1 MNHRTRYLLLAALA
15 PLTACGP
22 AGQSDPFA
30 TNQDAVSERVPMCHV
45 SDSAQENICVSRSDV
60 EDHLAQGDIPGRCE
74 ESGMGGSGG
83 VETGM
88 GGSSG
93 NETGMGGSGGVET
106 GMGGS
111 GGNETGMGGSG
122 GNETGMGGNGVGG
135 SGGGEG
141 GMGGTGGSG
150 GSGTG
155 GSSGGGTGGSSGGT
169 GGSSGGTGGSSGGGT
184 GGSSGGGTGGYGA
197 GGGYGGGG
205 SGGYGCEGGYGG
217 GEGGMGGSSGAGGTG
232 SGGTGGNGFG
242 GSGGNVGGSGGSG
255 GNVGG
260 SGGSGGNEG
269 GFGGSGGNEGGSG
282 GASSGGSG
290 GSAGGTGGSGGSVGT
305 DFPLG
310 YTCQDYHGGDCNT
323 DLGYGDHCAP
333 SDNWGGCSAEKFLAW
348 CNRRNPN
355 LPNNDAPGDE
365 VPPASNVWYQ
375 WVYGW
380 VDANC
385 SGEVKRGVNSGGYP
399 FYYCTDYWDPGTQ
412 SYPIQCTTPLV
423 LAFDG
428 EAVSFEPSE
437 HGFSLT
443 ASDVGA
449 RTDWPSSAT
458 PWLAMDRNGNGRIDD
473 GSELFGSA
481 TRLGLG
487 ETASNGFEALSA
499 LDDNGDGVVD
509 ANDSSWTR
517 LLVWRDDNADGEST
531 SGELSTVAE
540 SRLVSISLR
549 YEVVPRC
556 DHRGNCER
564 ERAEIRWRNEN
575 NQTRVGQVVDVHL
588 SLRSATCQ

>member
-1 MNHRTRYLLLAALA
+1 VKHRTRYLLLAALA

-30 TNQDAVSERVPMCHV
+30 TNQDAVSERVSMCHV
-45 SDSAQENICVSRSDV
+45 TDNARENICVPRSDF
-60 EDHLAQGDIPGRCE
+60 EDHLAQGDLPGRCE
-74 ESGMGGSGG
+74 ETGMGGSGG
-83 VETGM
+83 T
-88 GGSSG
+88 
-93 NETGMGGSGGVET
+93 ETGMGGSGGVET

-111 GGNETGMGGSG
+111 GGNETGMGGNGVGGSG
-122 GNETGMGGNGVGG
+122 GGEVGMGGSGVGGSSGGEGGMGGTGGSSGVGGSGVGGSGVGGSGVGGSGVGGSGVGG

-141 GMGGTGGSG
+141 GMGGTGGS
-150 GSGTG
+150 S
-155 GSSGGGTGGSSGGT
+155 
-169 GGSSGGTGGSSGGGT
+169 
-184 GGSSGGGTGGYGA
+184 
-197 GGGYGGGG
+197 GGG
-205 SGGYGCEGGYGG
+205 SGGYGCEGGFGG
-217 GEGGMGGSSGAGGTG
+217 GVGGTGASSGAGGTG
-232 SGGTGGNGFG
+232 SGGTGGGGSAGSGGNEGGFG
-242 GSGGNVGGSGGSG
+242 GSGGSSGGSG
-255 GNVGG
+255 GTA
-260 SGGSGGNEG
+260 GSGGNEG

-282 GASSGGSG
+282 GSGGNEGGSGGGNSGGSG

-310 YTCQDYHGGDCNT
+310 YTCQDYHGGDCNM
-323 DLGYGDHCAP
+323 DGGYGDHCAP
-333 SDNWGGCSAEKFLAW
+333 SDNWGGCSDEKFWAW

-355 LPNNDAPGDE
+355 LPNNDKPGDE
-365 VPPASNVWYQ
+365 VPPASNIWYQ
-375 WVYGW
+375 WVYDW

-385 SGEVKRGVNSGGYP
+385 AGEVKKGVNSGGYS
-399 FYYCTDYWDPGTQ
+399 FYYCTDYWDAGTQ
-412 SYPIQCTTPLV
+412 SYPITCTTPLV

-428 EAVSFEPSE
+428 ETVSFEPSE

-443 ASDVGA
+443 ASDVDA

-487 ETASNGFEALSA
+487 ETASHGFEALSA

-517 LLVWRDDNADGEST
+517 LLVWRDDNADGESN

-556 DHRGNCER
+556 DIRGNCER
-564 ERAEIRWRNEN
+564 ERAEIQWRDEN

-588 SLRSATCQ
+588 ALRSAMCQ